1 MIRKHRCPV
10 LVALL
15 AVSAGA
21 VCGPRA
27 ASATYI
33 SSDERIEASA
43 QVSTQG
49 TGFHDEFGNIE
60 YVQQR
65 NEVKLGFR
73 YFLVPTDQDLLF
85 MHRPRLSIL
94 WRGRYD
100 SVFDSRAKYRNLG
113 YDRMDFRF
121 PEGQLPRELF
131 FDFDLTA
138 PLDFLSFRFG
148 KQQVVWGEADL
159 FRSLDIINPLRL
171 DQNGLVGENFDDY
184 REPLWIFKGLA
195 SIGEIPYF
203 SSNTAVE
210 FFYSPN
216 GRPLTNRAVVGE
228 AFRIGVDQNFSSTG
242 GFDPTLTRPNSTE
255 FSRIRHP
262 WEISRVGEHR
272 TDAPNYADQG
282 ADQTTC
288 ADLLGCGDFVYQIH
302 DDMPRKLFDFD
313 ASMVGVR
320 MLGQTY
326 GGIDFTLN
334 YVYKRTEVPGT
345 ALAVNDIFDANRPAA
360 PGSGPLG
367 INARLD
373 KLATAALAELT
384 PDMDGNGVPDG
395 RDELIRQCIFE
406 QVPGVVVL
414 AGLHGPHRFP
424 QGASPTGTAQPGGTY
439 SNPFTGCED
448 VQFWYPWQHVIGVTG
463 TYNDFSNTG
472 AIFRFE
478 GSFASKEPRT
488 NQPPLAADRAGQFPT
503 RYDFESHLKRNTQV
517 IRTMIGFDY
526 LRTIWSQPPLWL
538 RRTPILGSLFYD
550 QWFFT
555 FQFFNEY
562 HSHADRLVGLLD
574 STTDRMQHFNPV
586 LTYVMTGFFD
596 KNRLR
601 PFIAVGYDVNAEF
614 PVLWTQFEYFLTPKL
629 ALRLANIEYMGS
641 RNAESFLFLHK
652 YADRDTV
659 FARLTYFIL

>member
-1 MIRKHRCPV
+1 MIKMDGCRV
-10 LVALL
+10 SVALL
-15 AVSAGA
+15 ALSAAA
-21 VCGPRA
+21 VFGPRPVN
-27 ASATYI
+27 ATYI

-43 QVSTQG
+43 TISTQG
-49 TGFHDEFGNIE
+49 TAFHNATENIE

-73 YFLVPTDQDLLF
+73 YFLVPTSQDLLF
-85 MHRPRLSIL
+85 MHRPRFSIL

-100 SVFDSRAKYRNLG
+100 SVFDTRAKYRDLG

-159 FRSLDIINPLRL
+159 FRSIDVVNPLRL
-171 DQNGLVGENFDDY
+171 DQNGLIGENFDDY

-228 AFRIGVDQNFSSTG
+228 AFRMPVSDNFSASG
-242 GFDPTLTRPNSTE
+242 GFDSTLRRSGDRP
-255 FSRIRHP
+255 FGRVRYP
-262 WEISRVGEHR
+262 WEISRIGSR
-272 TDAPNYADQG
+272 ATDAPNWADLG
-282 ADQTTC
+282 ADQRTC
-288 ADLLGCGDFVYQIH
+288 QDGLGCGDFLYQIH
-302 DDMPRKLFDFD
+302 DDMPRKLFSFD
-313 ASMVGVR
+313 ASMVGIR
-320 MLGQTY
+320 MLGQTF
-326 GGIDFTLN
+326 GGIDYTIN
-334 YVYKRTEVPGT
+334 YLFKRSEVPGT
-345 ALAVNDIFDANRPAA
+345 ALAVNDIFDANRPA
-360 PGSGPLG
+360 PVGSGILG

-373 KLATAALAELT
+373 KLAAAAAAEAT
-384 PDMDGNGVPDG
+384 PDLDGDGIPDG
-395 RDELIRQCIFE
+395 REELIRQCIFE
-406 QVPGVVVL
+406 KVPGVVIL
-414 AGLHGPHRFP
+414 APLHGPRQSP
-424 QGASPTGTAQPGGTY
+424 PGGGLPPTGPGSTY
-439 SNPFTGCED
+439 RNPFTGCED
-448 VQFWYPWQHVIGVTG
+448 VQFWYPWQHIIGATA

-472 AIFRFE
+472 AIFRLE
-478 GSFASKEPRT
+478 ASFVTKEPRS

-503 RYDFESHLKRNTQV
+503 KYDFESHLKRQTQV
-517 IRTMIGFDY
+517 VRTMVGFDY
-526 LRTIWSQPPLWL
+526 LRTIWQQPPLWL
-538 RRTPILGSLFYD
+538 RQTPILGSLMYD

-562 HSHADRLVGLLD
+562 HAHADRIWGLLL
-574 STTDRMQHFNPV
+574 SSTDRMQHFNPV

-601 PFIAVGYDVNAEF
+601 PFIAAGYDVNADF
-614 PVLWTQFEYFLTPKL
+614 PVLWLQAEYYITPKL
-629 ALRLANIEYMGS
+629 SLRIADIEYFGS
-641 RNAESFLFLHK
+641 RNNESFLFLHK
-652 YADRDTV
+652 YADRDTL